1 MRKLFS
7 TLLALIGVAALMPEV
22 GPHDAAANVC
32 SWVSFWG
39 ACLQSLPLS
48 FDKWAWLFPAVLFA
62 TAFSVLIWTPAFHLF
77 KKWSD
82 RHGLIEL
89 REAAGLLYGELRGT
103 DLGRFTEGLTESESE
118 ILDNVGMQILHNAP
132 VYVRRSPSPKWEPFP
147 RSELSKMGVCN
158 GATGIR
164 YWGRDQVFYTDPKV
178 SRRELRRVSK
188 HLRQNANFA
197 GEWSKARRALEQAS
211 PLEIIFD
218 PSNPNRRFWSVETAK
233 DEKGKPLG
241 AYWEYRALIRNNS
254 HKTLRNVKVII
265 EAIGPMPSRPEPSYF
280 DMNKQQLID
289 LHPQDEALAVIRRW
303 FNPPIVVG
311 MASGADIYGP
321 IKMTVSATDIT
332 PAEKLFHFDPERT
345 PMIYE

>member
-1 MRKLFS
+1 MVEGAPRARAS
-7 TLLALIGVAALMPEV
+7 IAA
-22 GPHDAAANVC
+22 
-32 SWVSFWG
+32 S
-39 ACLQSLPLS
+39 
-48 FDKWAWLFPAVLFA
+48 
-62 TAFSVLIWTPAFHLF
+62 
-77 KKWSD
+77 
-82 RHGLIEL
+82 
-89 REAAGLLYGELRGT
+89 
-103 DLGRFTEGLTESESE
+103 
-118 ILDNVGMQILHNAP
+118 
-132 VYVRRSPSPKWEPFP
+132 
-147 RSELSKMGVCN
+147 
-158 GATGIR
+158 
-164 YWGRDQVFYTDPKV
+164 
-178 SRRELRRVSK
+178 
-188 HLRQNANFA
+188 
-197 GEWSKARRALEQAS
+197 
-211 PLEIIFD
+211 LEIIFD